1 MKSSKTLTSAVVAAA
16 LVGAIGL
23 AYAQTQTPSQSTDPS
38 TPMTNQSSTGTM
50 GSPSNGTMANQPS
63 TGTMG
68 SPSNGTMANQPSTGT
83 MRSPSNG
90 TMMQTERPAQSDR
103 N

>member
-1 MKSSKTLTSAVVAAA
+1 MKSSKTLTSAVVAAT

-23 AYAQTQTPSQSTDPS
+23 AYAQTQTPSQSTNSS

-50 GSPSNGTMANQPS
+50 GSSSTGTTGSSSNGTMANQPS
-63 TGTMG
+63 TGSMG
-68 SPSNGTMANQPSTGT
+68 SS
-83 MRSPSNG
+83 SNG
-90 TMMQTERPAQSDR
+90 TMMQTERAAQSDR

>member
-23 AYAQTQTPSQSTDPS
+23 AYAQTQTPSQSTDSS
-38 TPMTNQSSTGTM
+38 TPMTNQFST
-50 GSPSNGTMANQPS
+50 
-63 TGTMG
+63 
-68 SPSNGTMANQPSTGT
+68 
-83 MRSPSNG
+83 G